1 MVQFQFNFKQTD
13 YFQLIKAV
21 YYPKKALRM
30 QGTYLQN
37 FNKLLLC
44 QVTNKY
50 KL

>member
-1 MVQFQFNFKQTD
+1 MDQFQFNSKQTD
-13 YFQLIKAV
+13 FFQLTKAE
-21 YYPKKALRM
+21 YYPKKALKM
-30 QGTYLQN
+30 QETYLQN